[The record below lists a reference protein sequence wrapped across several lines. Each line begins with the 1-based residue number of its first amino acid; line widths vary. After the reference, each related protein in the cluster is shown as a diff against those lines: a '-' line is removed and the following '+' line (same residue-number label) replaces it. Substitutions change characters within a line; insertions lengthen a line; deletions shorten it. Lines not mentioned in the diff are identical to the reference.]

1 MLIVLADAID
11 LPQEQRLSGRRLAG
25 NARSGLSTDCIS
37 WDKSLAGN
45 KTCIRIVCDSVIA
58 LSHSFESAE
67 FLPLEL
73 PAGRSDLLR
82 IACSCVPAECSQH
95 RGRPTFRSFLG
106 ALHGAPLG
114 AW

>member
-58 LSHSFESAE
+58 LSQ
-67 FLPLEL
+67 
-73 PAGRSDLLR
+73 LLR
-82 IACSCVPAECSQH
+82 VLSSYLL
-95 RGRPTFRSFLG
+95 SYLLG
-106 ALHGAPLG
+106 DLIF
-114 AW
+114 